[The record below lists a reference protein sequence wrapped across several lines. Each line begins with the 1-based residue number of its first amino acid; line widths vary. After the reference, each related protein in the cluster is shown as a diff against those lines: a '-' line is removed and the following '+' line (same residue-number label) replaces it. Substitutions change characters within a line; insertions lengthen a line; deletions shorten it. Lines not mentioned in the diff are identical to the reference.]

1 MHFQDHYS
9 GDWDALYAQHVY
21 PGHEN
26 WYHAQNPSYFGHN
39 RPSRR
44 KYGPYMIPS
53 DPYLYSAWQYQ
64 QQQQQQQEQSDYYAR
79 AFHQHHHQH
88 PSHHQKHYSTSHRSR
103 ISTNVAAAG

>member
-64 QQQQQQQEQSDYYAR
+64 QQQQQQEQSDYYAR